1 MVMGL
6 SFSGIAQVS
15 TVKIADIFTT
25 AVTTPSYSNAIFSF
39 TTAKNDGT
47 TAPVININDY
57 SLRLYKPASGK
68 TKGGQIAITPKD
80 GITFTKV
87 EYNNNATCADTGWK
101 NIPVENNSATFINTT
116 SARIDI
122 FAIRVTY
129 TTGGGEITTVPE
141 LPIVT
146 FNGITAEDCGSYEVE
161 KGTEVSVSSKNATT
175 IYVNK
180 STITGGK
187 FTVNE
192 TGDYDIYGENSNGES
207 DHFRVNFT
215 LKETPVI
222 PSTGN
227 TYKLI
232 TSENDLQA
240 GCKYIIVAS
249 GKKLTMNANNT
260 ETSAISSVSVSI
272 NNDIIEAGSD
282 VLVFELGKS
291 GTAWT
296 LKTVN
301 YNKGNNFL
309 NATSSG
315 TALKIGS
322 ASTFSIKYLS
332 ATRTQ
337 ISLSGSTREILLNG
351 TNFKHYASSNAT
363 TSGYSTVQLY
373 KQVINE
379 GPATYEPEFAAI
391 PVLFTGDTHQIIV
404 PGDKHPAVNFTSNN
418 PGVATVTADGL
429 VTAISAGTTSITAKW
444 EDSDEW
450 IGSYATLSVAVRTP
464 LLDPELSFR
473 HATITGKINVGVAA
487 QAAYHKSDGKITY
500 TSSNPEIVTVSERTG
515 MITPADVHAV
525 GTATITATIA
535 ETDVYKSA
543 SASYTVVIQRPDFGA
558 TAPAGNYR
566 FDFRT
571 EGAYDMFA
579 FTNSNCTNGN
589 IQYYEN
595 TAPAVNGVEHTPVTM
610 VLGTRVKNADDP
622 ENVEEIPVE
631 LNLKGD
637 YRNWYNNGYHLRF
650 YAAAASVGDE
660 SVKVSSMTFSVP
672 DGYSIE
678 KILFNADK
686 IYYDRAFTADCGEF
700 SIGSTD
706 EDTEIQPEIDV
717 NAVWKDTDNTDP
729 QSVTLTRTGDDFIA
743 IKTITVV
750 LKKAESE
757 RVLAD
762 LSFNT
767 RVYNTY
773 VGEKTEIN
781 AVTSPNIGIEGGIP
795 YSEIKYSIDNLDGND
810 YFVGRDNEADGK
822 LDVTVLTPGVYTFRV
837 NSGASDKYLRGVA
850 ILRLN
855 VFPKVTVNAPEAQE
869 MTNDFVVLP
878 AEGGTIDFGELPST
892 LELMIKQDGDADFT
906 AHDGSAIQIT
916 GDRTIE
922 YHMLYAETY
931 AHGHTT
937 LTVVTMPVVPTVEF
951 SGSTHTITA
960 SANAEL
966 HYSPIKEYRRKPK
979 TAVALAAEE
988 TTWNVTTEPLNIN
1001 IADYKLTENDYIYFD
1016 TKSVKNTAVKALESP
1031 IKRMLLTN
1039 TGMLTSG
1046 VEDIEIS
1053 GDSRVRFFNLNGIEA
1068 DADNMAPGMYIRVS
1082 GGKAEK
1088 VIVK

>member
-1 MVMGL
+1 
-6 SFSGIAQVS
+6 
-15 TVKIADIFTT
+15 
-25 AVTTPSYSNAIFSF
+25 
-39 TTAKNDGT
+39 
-47 TAPVININDY
+47 
-57 SLRLYKPASGK
+57 
-68 TKGGQIAITPKD
+68 
-80 GITFTKV
+80 
-87 EYNNNATCADTGWK
+87 
-101 NIPVENNSATFINTT
+101 
-116 SARIDI
+116 
-122 FAIRVTY
+122 
-129 TTGGGEITTVPE
+129 
-141 LPIVT
+141 
-146 FNGITAEDCGSYEVE
+146 
-161 KGTEVSVSSKNATT
+161 
-175 IYVNK
+175 
-180 STITGGK
+180 
-187 FTVNE
+187 
-192 TGDYDIYGENSNGES
+192 
-207 DHFRVNFT
+207 
-215 LKETPVI
+215 
-222 PSTGN
+222 
-227 TYKLI
+227 
-232 TSENDLQA
+232 
-240 GCKYIIVAS
+240 
-249 GKKLTMNANNT
+249 MNANNT

-301 YNKGNNFL
+301 YNNGNNFL

-315 TALKIGS
+315 TTLKIGS

-404 PGDKHPAVNFTSNN
+404 PGDNHPAVSFTSNN
-418 PGVATVTADGL
+418 PGVAIVTAEGL
-429 VTAISAGTTSITAKW
+429 VTAISAGTATITAEW
-444 EDSDEW
+444 GDSDEW
-450 IGSYATLSVAVRTP
+450 VGGSATLSVTVRNP

-543 SASYTVVIQRPDFGA
+543 SASYTVVIEQPDFGP
-558 TAPAGNYR
+558 TAPAGNAQFIFTDNVNHNYGFYLFSSSTKYETTR
-566 FDFRT
+566 PDAETNAPVTAIT
-571 EGAYDMFA
+571 EGVVTLT
-579 FTNSNCTNGN
+579 FTNPENSDAGYRLWKGTKS
-589 IQYYEN
+589 IHMRVYEN
-595 TAPAVNGVEHTPVTM
+595 ATIT
-610 VLGTRVKNADDP
+610 
-622 ENVEEIPVE
+622 
-631 LNLKGD
+631 
-637 YRNWYNNGYHLRF
+637 Y
-650 YAAAASVGDE
+650 
-660 SVKVSSMTFSVP
+660 SVP
-672 DGYSIE
+672 EGYSIE
-678 KILFNADK
+678 KIQLNGKSLMFESTIGEYTNDRNSGTAEWIDNSNGNYTSVSLKLKGTSNA
-686 IYYDRAFTADCGEF
+686 
-700 SIGSTD
+700 
-706 EDTEIQPEIDV
+706 EIE
-717 NAVWKDTDNTDP
+717 T
-729 QSVTLTRTGDDFIA
+729 S
-743 IKTITVV
+743 TVV
-750 LKKAESE
+750 VKKAETD
-757 RVLAD
+757 RIIAN

-781 AVTSPNIGIEGGIP
+781 AVSSPNIGIEGGIP

-1016 TKSVKNTAVKALESP
+1016 TKSVKNTAVKTLESP

-1053 GDSRVRFFNLNGIEA
+1053 GDSRVRFFNLNGIES

>member
-1 MVMGL
+1 MYAVETSYRIVFKTGSNTSNQFNSSTDIASSVTEGADYL
-6 SFSGIAQVS
+6 ASVKSANNSFP
-15 TVKIADIFTT
+15 TT
-25 AVTTPSYSNAIFSF
+25 AEGIRVGSASGAGNVIFNL
-39 TTAKNDGT
+39 TTAGKVKATKIIVNAKGNKETSRLSLTSTASSTNGTKISTAGYSDYEYPLDGSELT
-47 TAPVININDY
+47 E
-57 SLRLYKPASGK
+57 LKLYGYARVFIASV
-68 TKGGQIAITPKD
+68 TVFYDD
-80 GITFTKV
+80 GS
-87 EYNNNATCADTGWK
+87 G
-101 NIPVENNSATFINTT
+101 S
-116 SARIDI
+116 
-122 FAIRVTY
+122 
-129 TTGGGEITTVPE
+129 GEVTTVPE
-141 LPIVT
+141 LPVVT
-146 FNGITAEDCGSYEVE
+146 FNGITAENYESYEVE

-309 NATSSG
+309 NATLSG

-332 ATRTQ
+332 ATRAQ

-450 IGSYATLSVAVRTP
+450 IGSYATLSVAVRNP

-543 SASYTVVIQRPDFGA
+543 SASYTVVIEQPDFGP
-558 TAPAGNYR
+558 TAPAGNAQFIFTDNVNHNYGFYLFSSSTKYETTR
-566 FDFRT
+566 PDAETNAPVTAIT
-571 EGAYDMFA
+571 EGVVTLT
-579 FTNSNCTNGN
+579 FTNPENSDAGYRLWKGTKS
-589 IQYYEN
+589 IHMRVYEN
-595 TAPAVNGVEHTPVTM
+595 ATIT
-610 VLGTRVKNADDP
+610 
-622 ENVEEIPVE
+622 
-631 LNLKGD
+631 
-637 YRNWYNNGYHLRF
+637 Y
-650 YAAAASVGDE
+650 
-660 SVKVSSMTFSVP
+660 SVP
-672 DGYSIE
+672 EGYSIE
-678 KILFNADK
+678 KIQLNGKSLMFESTIGEYTNDRNSGTAEWIDNSNGNYTSVSLKLKGTSNA
-686 IYYDRAFTADCGEF
+686 
-700 SIGSTD
+700 
-706 EDTEIQPEIDV
+706 EIE
-717 NAVWKDTDNTDP
+717 T
-729 QSVTLTRTGDDFIA
+729 S
-743 IKTITVV
+743 TVV
-750 LKKAESE
+750 VKKAETD
-757 RVLAD
+757 RIIAN

-892 LELMIKQDGDADFT
+892 LELMIKQEGDADFT

-951 SGSTHTITA
+951 SGSMHTITA

-1001 IADYKLTENDYIYFD
+1001 IADYDLTDNDYIYFD

-1068 DADNMAPGMYIRVS
+1068 DADNMTPGMYIRVS

>member
-1 MVMGL
+1 M
-6 SFSGIAQVS
+6 
-15 TVKIADIFTT
+15 KIGDIFTT

-47 TAPVININDY
+47 TAPVIVTNDY
-57 SLRLYKPASGK
+57 SLRLYKPDKGK
-68 TKGGQIAITPKD
+68 TKGGQITITPKG

-87 EYNNNATCADTGWK
+87 EYNNNAACADTGWK

-116 SARIDI
+116 ADKISI

-141 LPIVT
+141 LPVVT

-175 IYVNK
+175 IYVNE
-180 STITGGK
+180 SAITGGK

-207 DHFRVNFT
+207 DHFLVNFT
-215 LKETPVI
+215 LKETPQ
-222 PSTGN
+222 PQPG
-227 TYKLI
+227 
-232 TSENDLQA
+232 ENVTA
-240 GCKYIIVAS
+240 TV
-249 GKKLTMNANNT
+249 TMNNQSDLAYGEGKN
-260 ETSAISSVSVSI
+260 
-272 NNDIIEAGSD
+272 IIWKSD
-282 VLVFELGKS
+282 DGLYLFS
-291 GTAWT
+291 TI
-296 LKTVN
+296 
-301 YNKGNNFL
+301 
-309 NATSSG
+309 ATSSG
-315 TALKIGS
+315 DNYP
-322 ASTFSIKYLS
+322 IKYSSINLRIYNSNNNTITVNAPDGYTFVS
-332 ATRTQ
+332 ATCVLGTAANHVA
-337 ISLSGSTREILLNG
+337 IDGKDVGSGYTFTEGATSFKLTSLKS
-351 TNFKHYASSNAT
+351 SSNKNSDVKSMT
-363 TSGYSTVQLY
+363 FVMKKIQT
-373 KQVINE
+373 

-418 PGVATVTADGL
+418 PGVATVTAEGL
-429 VTAISAGTTSITAKW
+429 VTAISAGTATITAEW
-444 EDSDEW
+444 GDSDEW
-450 IGSYATLSVAVRTP
+450 VGGSANLSVTVRNP

-543 SASYTVVIQRPDFGA
+543 SASYTVVIEQPDFGP
-558 TAPAGNYR
+558 TAPAGNAQFIFTDIVNHNYGFYVFSTSTPDYNTTYETTR
-566 FDFRT
+566 PDAETNAPVTAIT
-571 EGAYDMFA
+571 EGVVTLT
-579 FTNSNCTNGN
+579 FTN
-589 IQYYEN
+589 
-595 TAPAVNGVEHTPVTM
+595 
-610 VLGTRVKNADDP
+610 P
-622 ENVEEIPVE
+622 ENSDAGYR
-631 LNLKGD
+631 LWKGTKSTHMRV
-637 YRNWYNNGYHLRF
+637 YGNTTITY
-650 YAAAASVGDE
+650 
-660 SVKVSSMTFSVP
+660 SVP
-672 DGYSIE
+672 EGYSIE
-678 KILFNADK
+678 KIQLNGKSLMFESTIGEYTNDRTSGTAEWVDNSNGNYTSVSLKMDTRYNA
-686 IYYDRAFTADCGEF
+686 
-700 SIGSTD
+700 
-706 EDTEIQPEIDV
+706 EIE
-717 NAVWKDTDNTDP
+717 T
-729 QSVTLTRTGDDFIA
+729 S
-743 IKTITVV
+743 TVV
-750 LKKAESE
+750 VKKAETD
-757 RVLAD
+757 RVIAN

-810 YFVGRDNEADGK
+810 YFVGRDNEAEGK

-869 MTNDFVVLP
+869 MTNDFVILP

-979 TAVALAAEE
+979 TAVALATEE

-1068 DADNMAPGMYIRVS
+1068 DTDNMAPGMYIRVS

>member
-1 MVMGL
+1 MKKLLLLLFAVLAGFNMYAVETSYRIVFKTGSNTSNQFNSSTDIASSVTEGADYL
-6 SFSGIAQVS
+6 ASVKSANNSFP
-15 TVKIADIFTT
+15 TT
-25 AVTTPSYSNAIFSF
+25 AEGIRVGSASGAGNVIFNL
-39 TTAKNDGT
+39 TTAGKVKATKIIVNAKGNKETSRLSLTSTASSTNGTKISTAGYSDYEYPLDGSELT
-47 TAPVININDY
+47 E
-57 SLRLYKPASGK
+57 LKLYGYARVFIASV
-68 TKGGQIAITPKD
+68 TVFYDD
-80 GITFTKV
+80 GS
-87 EYNNNATCADTGWK
+87 G
-101 NIPVENNSATFINTT
+101 S
-116 SARIDI
+116 
-122 FAIRVTY
+122 
-129 TTGGGEITTVPE
+129 GEVTTVPE
-141 LPIVT
+141 LPVVT
-146 FNGITAEDCGSYEVE
+146 FNGITAENYESYEVE

-175 IYVNK
+175 IYVNE
-180 STITGGK
+180 SAITGGK

-192 TGDYDIYGENSNGES
+192 TGDYDIYGENAIGKGE
-207 DHFRVNFT
+207 HFLVNFT
-215 LKETPVI
+215 IKETPQPQPGENVTATI
-222 PSTGN
+222 TMNSQTDLKYGKGKNITWKSDDGLYSFSTIATITGTTYPTKSGVNLRIYNSNGN
-227 TYKLI
+227 TI
-232 TSENDLQA
+232 TVNAPDGYTFVSATCVLGTAENHIAID
-240 GCKYIIVAS
+240 GKDVGS
-249 GKKLTMNANNT
+249 GYTFTDGATSFKLTSLKSSGNN
-260 ETSAISSVSVSI
+260 
-272 NNDIIEAGSD
+272 NSD
-282 VLVFELGKS
+282 VKS
-291 GTAWT
+291 MTFVM
-296 LKTVN
+296 K
-301 YNKGNNFL
+301 
-309 NATSSG
+309 
-315 TALKIGS
+315 KIQ
-322 ASTFSIKYLS
+322 T
-332 ATRTQ
+332 
-337 ISLSGSTREILLNG
+337 
-351 TNFKHYASSNAT
+351 
-363 TSGYSTVQLY
+363 
-373 KQVINE
+373 

-404 PGDKHPAVNFTSNN
+404 PGDNHPAVSFTSNN
-418 PGVATVTADGL
+418 PGVATVTAEGL
-429 VTAISAGTTSITAKW
+429 VTAISAGTATITAEW
-444 EDSDEW
+444 GDSDEW
-450 IGSYATLSVAVRTP
+450 VGGSATLSVTVRNP

-543 SASYTVVIQRPDFGA
+543 SASYTVVIEQPDFGP
-558 TAPAGNYR
+558 TAPAGNAQFIFTDNVNHNYGFYLFSSSTKYETTR
-566 FDFRT
+566 PDAETNAPVTAIT
-571 EGAYDMFA
+571 EGVVTLT
-579 FTNSNCTNGN
+579 FTNPENSDAGYRLWKGTKS
-589 IQYYEN
+589 IHMRVYEN
-595 TAPAVNGVEHTPVTM
+595 ATIT
-610 VLGTRVKNADDP
+610 
-622 ENVEEIPVE
+622 
-631 LNLKGD
+631 
-637 YRNWYNNGYHLRF
+637 Y
-650 YAAAASVGDE
+650 
-660 SVKVSSMTFSVP
+660 SVP
-672 DGYSIE
+672 EGYSIE
-678 KILFNADK
+678 KIQLNGKSLMFESTIGEYTNDRNSGTAEWIDNSNGNYTSVSLKLKGTSNA
-686 IYYDRAFTADCGEF
+686 
-700 SIGSTD
+700 
-706 EDTEIQPEIDV
+706 EIE
-717 NAVWKDTDNTDP
+717 T
-729 QSVTLTRTGDDFIA
+729 S
-743 IKTITVV
+743 TVV
-750 LKKAESE
+750 VKKAETD
-757 RVLAD
+757 RIIAN

-951 SGSTHTITA
+951 SGSMHTITA

-1001 IADYKLTENDYIYFD
+1001 IADYDLTDNDYIYFD

-1068 DADNMAPGMYIRVS
+1068 DADNMTPGMYIRVS